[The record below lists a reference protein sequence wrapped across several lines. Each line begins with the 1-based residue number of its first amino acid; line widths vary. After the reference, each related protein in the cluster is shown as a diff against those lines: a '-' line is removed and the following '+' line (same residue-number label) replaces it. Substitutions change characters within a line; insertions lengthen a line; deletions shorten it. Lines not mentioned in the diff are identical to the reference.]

1 MIRVKFKNSIS
12 LNSKNVKEVKIMD
25 NFIFENGTKVK
36 KIITTNGGYDFLK
49 IIYLFSKTFFSYSLT
64 PSNQE
69 SPAPLPV
76 FSQ

>member
-1 MIRVKFKNSIS
+1 
-12 LNSKNVKEVKIMD
+12 MD